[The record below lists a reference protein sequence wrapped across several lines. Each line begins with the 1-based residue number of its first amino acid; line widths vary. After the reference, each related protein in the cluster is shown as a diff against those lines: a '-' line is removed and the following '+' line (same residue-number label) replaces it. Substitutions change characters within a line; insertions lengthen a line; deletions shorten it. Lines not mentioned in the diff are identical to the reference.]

1 MVLKE
6 KVESTA
12 KEVPINLTPKQIK
25 DSLGPLTG
33 WELVEGDHLHK
44 AWTFINFSSA
54 LDWVRHA
61 GAICEKQGHHADFK
75 LGWGYAE
82 ATTYTHETEGLTWAD
97 IDLATELDSIE
108 GEDMS

>member
-1 MVLKE
+1 MVLHK

-12 KEVPINLTPKQIK
+12 KEVSTNLTPRQIK
-25 DSLGPLTG
+25 DSLSALTG
-33 WELVEGDHLHK
+33 WDLVEGDHLHK
-44 AWTFINFSSA
+44 ALFFMNFSSA
-54 LDWVRHA
+54 LAWVRHA

-82 ATTYTHETEGLTWAD
+82 ATTYTRETEGLTWAD
-97 IDLATELDSIE
+97 IDLATELNSIQ